1 MKLTTREPVRFLLVD
16 DLDENLVALEALLRR
31 DGLECIRARSGE
43 EALEALLTH
52 DVALAIVDVQ
62 MPGMDGYELAEIM
75 RNTPRT
81 KTIPIILVTADA
93 YEALRPFQGYD
104 AGAVDFLVKPIEPR
118 ILQSKANTFFE
129 LAVQRRRLEESIA
142 LNDMFVAALSH
153 DLRNPLSA
161 IVSGAAIL
169 AHTSDEP
176 TRRVVERVRSA
187 ANRMTRMIE
196 QLFDLSRVRVGGGLE
211 LVTQHADLGEIARRI
226 AAEQQLGGASIAVET
241 AGDTTG
247 QWDDV
252 RLGQVVANL
261 VGNARKHGTPPVTV
275 RVDGSAAPRVVLS
288 VTNAG
293 AISDEVRPY
302 VFDPFRSGRV
312 RSTDGLGLG
321 LFIVK
326 EIVNA
331 HGGDLRIASAPGAAE
346 TTFEAVL
353 PRRS

>member
-1 MKLTTREPVRFLLVD
+1 MKIAAREPVRFLLVD

-31 DGLECIRARSGE
+31 EGLECIRARSGE
-43 EALEALLTH
+43 EALEALLAN
-52 DVALAIVDVQ
+52 DIALAIVDVQ

-75 RNTPRT
+75 RDTPRT

-93 YEALRPFQGYD
+93 YEALKPFHGYE

-118 ILQSKANTFFE
+118 ILKSKANTFFE

-169 AHTSDEP
+169 AHTNDES
-176 TRRVVERVRSA
+176 TKRVVDRVRSA

-211 LVTQHADLGEIARRI
+211 LVTQHADLGDVAKRI
-226 AAEQQLGGASIAVET
+226 AAEHHLGGATIAVECS
-241 AGDTTG
+241 GDTAG

-261 VGNARKHGTPPVTV
+261 VGNALKHGRPPVIV

-288 VTNAG
+288 VTNQG
-293 AISDEVRPY
+293 TIPDEIRPY
-302 VFDPFRSGRV
+302 VFDPFRSGRE

-321 LFIVK
+321 LFIVQ
-326 EIVNA
+326 EIVHA
-331 HGGDLRIASAPGAAE
+331 HGGDLRIASPPGADE

-353 PRRS
+353 PRSS